1 MFLKKIH
8 FLLSLV
14 LISAVCVSAQAVHS
28 PGKGSQERK
37 DIVDA
42 LRVPVKKSLKQDVI
56 FIINDLNV
64 SGTWAFLGGAPQTPS
79 GDAPDYSGTIYAE
92 EFENGA
98 FDNNIFALLRK
109 SGSKWKVIK
118 YFIGCTDVC
127 YATWWKE
134 YKAPKSIF
142 PYTE

>member
-1 MFLKKIH
+1 MFKRTYLA
-8 FLLSLV
+8 LLLLFAV
-14 LISAVCVSAQAVHS
+14 SACVSAQTVRS
-28 PGKGSQERK
+28 PEKGSKERK
-37 DIVDA
+37 EIVDA
-42 LRVPVKKSLKQDVI
+42 LRAPVEKKLKQGVI
-56 FIINDLNV
+56 FVINDLNV
-64 SGTWAFLGGAPQTPS
+64 SGSWAFLGGAPQKP
-79 GDAPDYSGTIYAE
+79 GGGAPDYTGTDYEE

-109 SGSKWKVIK
+109 SGGKWKVVK

-134 YKAPKSIF
+134 YKAPKVIF